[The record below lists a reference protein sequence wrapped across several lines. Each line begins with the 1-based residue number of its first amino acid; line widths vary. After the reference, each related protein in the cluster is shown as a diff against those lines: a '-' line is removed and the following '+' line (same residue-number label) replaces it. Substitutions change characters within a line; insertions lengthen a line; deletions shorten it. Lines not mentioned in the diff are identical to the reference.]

1 MAKTGETQDR
11 CTQYALDVVSGKITA
26 GEYVRLACQ
35 RHLDDIEKSKA
46 APYKYYFDV
55 EKSEEIINF
64 AEELTIAEGEENE
77 HVTAYPLCDVTENLS
92 AIVKKQQTIIEQSKI
107 EETVK
112 AELRQ
117 EVEETDREMDV
128 LEYHMRRYCDTDDIE
143 ATEFG
148 KENAVDD

>member
-1 MAKTGETQDR
+1 MSP
-11 CTQYALDVVSGKITA
+11 L
-26 GEYVRLACQ
+26 
-35 RHLDDIEKSKA
+35 
-46 APYKYYFDV
+46 
-55 EKSEEIINF
+55 EIISR
-64 AEELTIAEGEENE
+64 
-77 HVTAYPLCDVTENLS
+77 LCDVTENLS

-143 ATEFG
+143 ARDWTENSIPTDNRRAG
-148 KENAVDD
+148 NGQESTSQKRGNT

>member
-1 MAKTGETQDR
+1 MSP
-11 CTQYALDVVSGKITA
+11 L
-26 GEYVRLACQ
+26 
-35 RHLDDIEKSKA
+35 
-46 APYKYYFDV
+46 
-55 EKSEEIINF
+55 EIISR
-64 AEELTIAEGEENE
+64 
-77 HVTAYPLCDVTENLS
+77 LCDVTENLS

-107 EETVK
+107 EEAVR
-112 AELRQ
+112 AELRR

>member
-1 MAKTGETQDR
+1 MSP
-11 CTQYALDVVSGKITA
+11 L
-26 GEYVRLACQ
+26 
-35 RHLDDIEKSKA
+35 
-46 APYKYYFDV
+46 
-55 EKSEEIINF
+55 EIISR
-64 AEELTIAEGEENE
+64 
-77 HVTAYPLCDVTENLS
+77 LCDVTENLS

-112 AELRQ
+112 
-117 EVEETDREMDV
+117 EMDV